1 MFLFEIYESGL
12 FQIPLFQSIIVIYS
26 EWNQTSFLRN
36 HHQSIVLSS
45 HMRLLFNL
53 GLSKI
58 INHECGYNVHFLY
71 VLLLLSIV
79 SLRVQVSTFGF
90 ARRGIQDSWPYF
102 LGMVWSETS
111 LLMLDLT
118 HIVLSLSFLTLKVSS
133 LSKFKHSAGIF
144 QIELNLIVL
153 IRAFFLWIRVSSSF
167 KTLSL
172 NTTQVQ
178 VSSIIW
184 VQAWVWR
191 RDFQVLAWIFRV
203 FLAVPSSNLP

>member
-90 ARRGIQDSWPYF
+90 ARRGIQVQDSWPYF
-102 LGMVWSETS
+102 LGLPWSEIS

-118 HIVLSLSFLTLKVSS
+118 HIVLSLSFIDSESFKFEQVQA
-133 LSKFKHSAGIF
+133 LSRFKHMVF
-144 QIELNLIVL
+144 FRLNYELNLKVL
-153 IRAFFLWIRVSSSF
+153 LQAHFLFNSSF
-167 KTLSL
+167 IELQ
-172 NTTQVQ
+172 NFE
-178 VSSIIW
+178 I
-184 VQAWVWR
+184 
-191 RDFQVLAWIFRV
+191 
-203 FLAVPSSNLP
+203 

>member
-1 MFLFEIYESGL
+1 MLISVHCLLTWNIGNVFVWRRLILQLRIMQKMQEKPRDNLFWKPKFVFCHVWIFIGFFMFLFEIYESGL

-102 LGMVWSETS
+102 LGMVWNE
-111 LLMLDLT
+111 
-118 HIVLSLSFLTLKVSS
+118 
-133 LSKFKHSAGIF
+133 
-144 QIELNLIVL
+144 NL
-153 IRAFFLWIRVSSSF
+153 
-167 KTLSL
+167 
-172 NTTQVQ
+172 
-178 VSSIIW
+178 
-184 VQAWVWR
+184 
-191 RDFQVLAWIFRV
+191 
-203 FLAVPSSNLP
+203 

>member
-102 LGMVWSETS
+102 LGLPRSETFS
-111 LLMLDLT
+111 LMLDET
-118 HIVLSLSFLTLKVSS
+118 HCIEFHRHWQFQVWASS
-133 LSKFKHSAGIF
+133 SMVFF
-144 QIELNLIVL
+144 RLNLNEL
-153 IRAFFLWIRVSSSF
+153 TFHWIRVSSSF
-167 KTLSL
+167 RNLSL
-172 NTTQVQ
+172 NTTRVQ
-178 VSSIIW
+178 VSSIAHWTPGGSRKSII
-184 VQAWVWR
+184 
-191 RDFQVLAWIFRV
+191 LG
-203 FLAVPSSNLP
+203 